1 VSAERNEL
9 ADLARSLKRRVALSD
24 ASDWTA
30 SAVTAPSPAPI
41 PASPRPV
48 LVKDGGRAQVCPDT
62 PAHGSAAAPPAPK
75 RATEPYGEGVPPA
88 HAAERQGTLAELA
101 EKIHACRACEL
112 GKYRI
117 QAVPGVGAL
126 DAKVMCVGEGP
137 GFQEDH
143 DGEPFVGR
151 SGQLLDKIL
160 ESIGLSRKTNVYI
173 ANIVKCHPMKDPS
186 DPEQRAN
193 DRPPTPEEMAACRG
207 WLEAQIRAIKP
218 KVIVTLGASPARALL
233 DDMTPIT
240 KLRGQWRSYE
250 PGGGLPPIKLLPTF
264 HPAALLRNP
273 DLKRDV
279 WNDMKSLR
287 EELSR

>member
-1 VSAERNEL
+1 MSAERNEL
-9 ADLARSLKRRVALSD
+9 AELTRALRRRVALSD

-30 SAVTAPSPAPI
+30 ASPAKSPAPAVAPVAVAAKAAPK
-41 PASPRPV
+41 PA
-48 LVKDGGRAQVCPDT
+48 A
-62 PAHGSAAAPPAPK
+62 AAAP
-75 RATEPYGEGVPPA
+75 
-88 HAAERQGTLAELA
+88 AAKADAREGTLAELA
-101 EKIHACRACEL
+101 EKIQACRACEL

-126 DAKVMCVGEGP
+126 DATVMCVGEGP

-207 WLEAQIRAIKP
+207 WLEAQIRAVKP

-233 DDMTPIT
+233 NDPTPIT
-240 KLRGQWRSYE
+240 KLRGQWRTFD
-250 PGGGLPPIKLLPTF
+250 PGGGVPPIKLLPTF

>member
-1 VSAERNEL
+1 MSAELDEL
-9 ADLARSLKRRVALSD
+9 KDLTKSLRRRVSLSD
-24 ASDWTA
+24 SSDWKA
-30 SAVTAPSPAPI
+30 
-41 PASPRPV
+41 
-48 LVKDGGRAQVCPDT
+48 G
-62 PAHGSAAAPPAPK
+62 APK
-75 RATEPYGEGVPPA
+75 AVPMPA
-88 HAAERQGTLAELA
+88 EKKPVRDGSLDELA
-101 EKIHACRACEL
+101 EKIKACRACEL

-117 QAVPGVGAL
+117 QAVPGVGAR

-173 ANIVKCHPMKDPS
+173 ANIVKCHPMKNPK
-186 DPEQRAN
+186 DPESRGN

-218 KVIVTLGASPARALL
+218 KVIVTLGAVPARALL
-233 DDMTPIT
+233 ADETPIT
-240 KLRGQWRSYE
+240 KIRGKWRTYE
-250 PGGGLPPIKLLPTF
+250 PGGGLPAIKLLPTF

-273 DLKRDV
+273 ELKRDV
-279 WNDMKSLR
+279 WEDMKSLR
-287 EELSR
+287 QEISK

>member
-1 VSAERNEL
+1 MSAERREL
-9 ADLARSLKRRVALSD
+9 TDLTRALKRRVALSD

-30 SAVTAPSPAPI
+30 SPSF
-41 PASPRPV
+41 
-48 LVKDGGRAQVCPDT
+48 
-62 PAHGSAAAPPAPK
+62 AAPPAPAPVAVAPAAK
-75 RATEPYGEGVPPA
+75 PLPAKSAPAAPKAGALAGETR
-88 HAAERQGTLAELA
+88 EGTLAELA
-101 EKIHACRACEL
+101 EKIRACRACEL

-117 QAVPGVGAL
+117 QAVPGVGAM

-160 ESIGLSRKTNVYI
+160 DSIGLSRKTNVYI

-218 KVIVTLGASPARALL
+218 KVIVTLGAVPARALL
-233 DDMTPIT
+233 NDMTPIT
-240 KLRGQWRSYE
+240 KLRGQWRTYD
-250 PGGGLPPIKLLPTF
+250 PGRGLAPIKLLPTF

-279 WNDMKSLR
+279 WTDMKSLR